1 VHEGLVNSYKNHY
14 LPLQKPSVGRILLE
28 SIDASASAGIGIG
41 FKAEIVNV
49 GIGAVAKRVIT
60 VQQSKA
66 DIWAGTQDKISA
78 SASAGPAKT
87 SYTLQDWQH
96 EFSDECICWEWDNE
110 GKTCPAWRKRKT
122 SYTPDGKDLSHSFNI
137 ISFGAYFLVGVD
149 ASVSINL
156 DYLMEELDRYY
167 ID

>member
-1 VHEGLVNSYKNHY
+1 MHEGLVNSYKNHY

-96 EFSDECICWEWDNE
+96 EFSDECICWEWE
-110 GKTCPAWRKRKT
+110 MKGKHVRLGEKGRHPTHRMERI
-122 SYTPDGKDLSHSFNI
+122 SRIHLILFLSEH
-137 ISFGAYFLVGVD
+137 IS
-149 ASVSINL
+149 
-156 DYLMEELDRYY
+156 
-167 ID
+167 